1 MDFNEVYQKERA
13 TRKFTNRKVNEN
25 VLRQIIK
32 EAQHSPS
39 LLNSQPWKVYAVM
52 GDQLD
57 KLRKEYRAKVEEG
70 AEPNED
76 FATMLSL
83 EWDIFPS
90 QNMATMGASQSYFFN
105 KKLDLF
111 NEANNS
117 MFNAPVVVYL
127 TIPVQSPAW
136 SVFDLGIFAQSLML
150 IALNRGIATMPA
162 HSLVS
167 YPDLVRKYAGI
178 PEDEMVGMAIGL
190 GYPDKTAE
198 VNDPKYFPD
207 RLPLDGIYKLSK

>member
-1 MDFNEVYQKERA
+1 MDFKDVLASEHA
-13 TRKFTNRKVNEN
+13 TRKFTDQRVSEKTVIKVIE
-25 VLRQIIK
+25 
-32 EAQHSPS
+32 EAQRTPS
-39 LLNSQPWKVYAVM
+39 LLNSQPWRIYVAEGEVAKAI
-52 GDQLD
+52 
-57 KLRKEYRAKVEEG
+57 RKDYEEKFL
-70 AEPNED
+70 AHEEPHED

-178 PEDEMVGMAIGL
+178 PDDEMVGMAIGL

>member
-32 EAQHSPS
+32 EAQHFPS

-127 TIPVQSPAW
+127 TIPMQSPAW

-167 YPDLVRKYAGI
+167 YPDLVRKYASI

>member
-150 IALNRGIATMPA
+150 IALNHGIATMPA

-178 PEDEMVGMAIGL
+178 PDDEMVGMAIGL

-198 VNDPKYFPD
+198 VNDPKYYPD

>member
-127 TIPVQSPAW
+127 TIPMQSPAW

-167 YPDLVRKYAGI
+167 YPDLVRKYVGI
-178 PEDEMVGMAIGL
+178 PKDEMVGMAIGL

>member
-127 TIPVQSPAW
+127 TIPMQSPAW

-167 YPDLVRKYAGI
+167 YPDLVRKYVGI